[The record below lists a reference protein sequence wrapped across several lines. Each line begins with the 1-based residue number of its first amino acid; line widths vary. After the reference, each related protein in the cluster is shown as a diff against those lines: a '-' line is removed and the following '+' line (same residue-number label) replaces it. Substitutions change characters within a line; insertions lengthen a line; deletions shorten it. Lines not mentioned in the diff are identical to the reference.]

1 VKKSKEIAMSA
12 IKKMNQELR
21 TLLGRDPTIHEQV
34 DILILSAIRERA
46 QEFALAYQSSPS
58 DEYKE
63 LYERAVKHVNAIQE
77 RNPEIFGGIDS
88 DGGDYE

>member
-1 VKKSKEIAMSA
+1 MSA
-12 IKKMNQELR
+12 IKKMNRELKKI
-21 TLLGRDPTIHEQV
+21 LGREPTIHEQI
-34 DILILSAIRERA
+34 DILILSEIKNRVLEL
-46 QEFALAYQSSPS
+46 QLAYQMNPT

-63 LYERAVKHVNAIQE
+63 QYEHAVGCLKEVQD